1 MELGSLAP
9 GLGAFAFTISLEADH
24 LVSLTTL

>member
-1 MELGSLAP
+1 MALGSLAP
-9 GLGAFAFTISLEADH
+9 GLGAFASTISLETNH